1 MIAVLYPSSSWIKME
16 EQSYGAVSTGMIG
29 GLTITGKGGVSSCRT
44 MIGFTVNGTTYV
56 HWYDCI
62 TDYIL

>member
-1 MIAVLYPSSSWIKME
+1 MNANTPGATPELLRQKE
-16 EQSYGAVSTGMIG
+16 EENKAIEKKWSELLPQNDKI
-29 GLTITGKGGVSSCRT
+29 I
-44 MIGFTVNGTTYV
+44 VNGTTYV